1 MNEDD
6 DRRARV
12 LVDGRRRDDERGT
25 KERTRRDA
33 RVWVGDDDA
42 DARDVDDD
50 ESVASASASGEA
62 SSSIDAVRWWS
73 NARLRAWVD
82 DDDDA
87 DDDDDD
93 DDGTRR
99 GVVGWAWFG

>member
-6 DRRARV
+6 MTDRRTRACKWTVDGEDGERGTKGRTRRARV
-12 LVDGRRRDDERGT
+12 WE
-25 KERTRRDA
+25 
-33 RVWVGDDDA
+33 GDDDA
-42 DARDVDDD
+42 DARDVDGD
-50 ESVASASASGEA
+50 ESVASASASREA

-73 NARLRAWVD
+73 TARLRAWVD

-93 DDGTRR
+93 GTRR